1 MPDISTIKIK
11 TVKYDIAD
19 LKARAELDAK
29 MDDPGNGV
37 TGQVLTKT
45 QDGCQWL
52 PPTAGLSPEELE
64 SMYAEAVKTHS
75 EDNAAH
81 KGLFDAKQDTLGVGE
96 SGQFLV
102 YTSDG
107 PRWVDLEMRQYLQ
120 VRIPTPTN
128 MTEKDI
134 YYTLRVE
141 FSNNEDFSDPVIY
154 TENDC
159 QVFNPAT
166 GLWIDCPE
174 DGVDIS
180 MSESFLRLKQGY
192 WAPYIRYR
200 WSLFGGQHGP
210 WHVL

>member
-1 MPDISTIKIK
+1 MPDISTIKLK
-11 TVKYDIAD
+11 QTKYDIAD
-19 LKARAELDAK
+19 LKAREALNNK
-29 MDDPGNGV
+29 MDIPEGGEE
-37 TGQVLTKT
+37 GQVLTKT
-45 QDGCQWL
+45 QDGYQWEEGFHI
-52 PPTAGLSPEELE
+52 PEADGDSQPTKVVER
-64 SMYAEAVKTHS
+64 HN
-75 EDNAAH
+75 EDTEAH
-81 KGLFDAKQDTLGVGE
+81 KDLFETKQDALEDGE
-96 SGQFLV
+96 PGQFLI
-102 YTSDG
+102 YTSKG

-128 MTEKDI
+128 MTEKDL

-141 FSNNEDFSDPVIY
+141 FSNNEDFSDPVVR

-166 GLWIDCPE
+166 GLWINCPE

-200 WSLFGGQHGP
+200 WSLFGGQPGP